1 MTAPPGGTLATR
13 QRRWVL
19 VAVVVAVAAAG
30 GGLILRARRSGSSAA
45 LAGKAR
51 QAGTAFLTRY
61 VDPDGRVVR
70 RDQGGDTVS
79 EGQAYALL
87 IAVGVGDHQH
97 FATVWQWTQSH
108 LQRPDGLLSSTWSG
122 GRVQDPQ
129 PAADADLDA
138 ARALLLA
145 ADRFGVPSYRT
156 QALRMAAAI
165 LREETHPQA
174 GGALLVAGPWA
185 QAAPQYV
192 NPSYLAPA
200 TFEALA
206 SATGDAAWGG
216 MASASRSALRTL
228 LTNGSSARLPPDWA
242 QIQGAGLQAS
252 AAPGGGTGPQYGF
265 DAVRTFVRLA
275 EDCDPAGR
283 SLAAASWPFFRGL
296 PGHSVAA
303 VYHLDGTPAVQY
315 SHPAALVAAAATAQA
330 AGDHAAAANLLDQAD
345 ALQGQQASYYGGAW
359 TALGRILLTT
369 PWLHAGGCG

>member
-1 MTAPPGGTLATR
+1 MTVTAPTGGGAVTR

-19 VAVVVAVAAAG
+19 VAVVLAVAAAG
-30 GGLILRARRSGSSAA
+30 GGLILRGRRGGSSVLTA
-45 LAGKAR
+45 KAR
-51 QAGTAFLTRY
+51 QAATAFLTTY
-61 VDPDGRVVR
+61 VEADGRVVR

-87 IAVGVGDHQH
+87 VAAGIGDRQR
-97 FATVWQWTQSH
+97 FATVWQWTQAH
-108 LQRPDGLLSSTWSG
+108 LQRSDGLLSSAWSG
-122 GRVQDPQ
+122 SVTDQQ

-138 ARALLLA
+138 ARALLVA
-145 ADRFGVPSYRT
+145 ADRFGVPAYRA
-156 QALRMAAAI
+156 QALRMATAI

-206 SATGDAAWGG
+206 SASGSPAWRD
-216 MASASRSALRTL
+216 MASASRAALRAL
-228 LTNGSSARLPPDWA
+228 LGTGSGARLAPDWA
-242 QIQGAGLQAS
+242 QIHGAQLQAS
-252 AAPGGGTGPQYGF
+252 AAPGGGAGPQYGF
-265 DAVRTFVRLA
+265 DAMRTFVRLA

-283 SLAAASWPFFRGL
+283 SLAAASWPFFRDLAG
-296 PGHSVAA
+296 GNVAA

-315 SHPAALVAAAATAQA
+315 SHPLALVAAAATAQA
-330 AGDHAAAANLLDQAD
+330 AGDQAAAATFLDQAD
-345 ALQGQQASYYGGAW
+345 ALQGRQATYYGGAW

-369 PWLHAGGCG
+369 SWLHAGGCG